1 MLRKKLAVMTAT
13 IGAVLVGLL
22 TLGSVAA
29 QVPPSATRSFDPAPP
44 VAAGVPVVVT
54 ITVSG
59 TARGVVTE
67 TLPSGME
74 YVSSSLPSTQ
84 VERLDGQDI
93 HFILVESAD
102 NPFTYTVTASQTG
115 SISGELTVDR
125 VPYRVLGVSTVTVE
139 AGSAAPSATRSFDP
153 APPVAAGV
161 PVVVTITVSGT
172 ARGVVTETLPSGM
185 EYVSS
190 SLPSTQVERLD
201 GQDIHFILVES
212 ADNPFTYTVTASQT
226 GSISGELTVDRVPYR
241 VLGVSTVTVEAGSA
255 APSARRSFDPAAGGG
270 WCAGGCN
277 DHRFGHGPG
286 RGHGDAPKRH
296 GIRIQQPPQHP
307 GGRLVGQDIHFIL
320 VESADSPF
328 TYTVTASQTGSISGE
343 LTVDRVP
350 YGVLGVSTVTVRTR
364 ATTTPTGGGG
374 GGGDDDDG
382 VAATPTPTPPATPAP
397 TATPEP
403 TVAPTAT
410 PEPTV
415 PTVAPTATPE
425 PTVAPTATP
434 EPTVAPTPTA
444 TPAATVAPTATAV
457 PTAAPTPIPTAV
469 PTPVPT
475 AAPTSTLSPATVEP
489 TPTVAPTAVPLA
501 AAPEDEGGLPTWA
514 IVLII
519 IGIVAVVLA
528 VGGGLFAFVRHAGRY

>member
-13 IGAVLVGLL
+13 IGAVLIGLL

-84 VERLDGQDI
+84 VRLVGQDI
-93 HFILVESAD
+93 HFILAESAD

-115 SISGELTVDR
+115 SISGELTVDQ
-125 VPYRVLGVSTVTVE
+125 VPYGVLGVSTVTVE

-255 APSARRSFDPAAGGG
+255 APSARRSFDPAPPVAAGVPVVVTITVSGT
-270 WCAGGCN
+270 A
-277 DHRFGHGPG
+277 
-286 RGHGDAPKRH
+286 RGVVTETLPSGMEYVSSSLPST
-296 GIRIQQPPQHP
+296 QVE
-307 GGRLVGQDIHFIL
+307 RLDGQDIHFIL
-320 VESADSPF
+320 VESADNPF

-350 YGVLGVSTVTVRTR
+350 YRVLGVSTVTVRTR

-382 VAATPTPTPPATPAP
+382 VAATPTPTPTPPATPAP

-410 PEPTV
+410 PE

-528 VGGGLFAFVRHAGRY
+528 VGGGLFAFVRARR

>member
-1 MLRKKLAVMTAT
+1 MTAT

-74 YVSSSLPSTQ
+74 YVSSSLPSGQ
-84 VERLDGQDI
+84 VRPVGQDI
-93 HFILVESAD
+93 HFILAESAD

-115 SISGELTVDR
+115 SISGVLTVDQ
-125 VPYRVLGVSTVTVE
+125 VPYVLGVSTVTVE
-139 AGSAAPSATRSFDP
+139 ADSAAPSATRSFDP
-153 APPVAAGV
+153 EPVAAGV

-190 SLPSTQVERLD
+190 SLPSGQVRPV
-201 GQDIHFILVES
+201 GQDIHFILAES

-226 GSISGELTVDRVPYR
+226 GSISGVLTVDQVPY
-241 VLGVSTVTVEAGSA
+241 VLGVSTVTVEADSA
-255 APSARRSFDPAAGGG
+255 APSATRSFDPEPVAAGVPVVVTITVSGT
-270 WCAGGCN
+270 A
-277 DHRFGHGPG
+277 
-286 RGHGDAPKRH
+286 RGVVTETLPSGMEYVSSSLPSGQVR
-296 GIRIQQPPQHP
+296 RP
-307 GGRLVGQDIHFIL
+307 VGQDIHFIL
-320 VESADSPF
+320 AESADSPF
-328 TYTVTASQTGSISGE
+328 TYTVTASQTGSISGV
-343 LTVDRVP
+343 LTVDQVP
-350 YGVLGVSTVTVRTR
+350 YVLGVSTVTVRTP

-382 VAATPTPTPPATPAP
+382 VAATPTPTP
-397 TATPEP
+397 TATPE
-403 TVAPTAT
+403 
-410 PEPTV
+410 

-434 EPTVAPTPTA
+434 EPTVAPTATPEPTVAPTA
-444 TPAATVAPTATAV
+444 TPEPTVAPTATPEPTVAPTPAATVAPTATAV

-528 VGGGLFAFVRHAGRY
+528 VGGGLFAFVRARR

>member
-13 IGAVLVGLL
+13 IGAVLIGLL
-22 TLGSVAA
+22 ALGSVAA
-29 QVPPSATRSFDPAPP
+29 QEAPSAIRSFNPAP

-84 VERLDGQDI
+84 VERPVGQDV

-102 NPFTYTVTASQTG
+102 SPFTYTVTASQTG
-115 SISGELTVDR
+115 SISGVLTVDQ
-125 VPYRVLGVSTVTVE
+125 VPYVLGVSTLTVE
-139 AGSAAPSATRSFDP
+139 ADSAAPSATRSFDP
-153 APPVAAGV
+153 EPVAAGV

-190 SLPSTQVERLD
+190 SLPSTQVER
-201 GQDIHFILVES
+201 
-212 ADNPFTYTVTASQT
+212 P
-226 GSISGELTVDRVPYR
+226 
-241 VLGVSTVTVEAGSA
+241 
-255 APSARRSFDPAAGGG
+255 
-270 WCAGGCN
+270 
-277 DHRFGHGPG
+277 
-286 RGHGDAPKRH
+286 
-296 GIRIQQPPQHP
+296 
-307 GGRLVGQDIHFIL
+307 VGQDVHFIL

-328 TYTVTASQTGSISGE
+328 TYTVTASQTGSISGV
-343 LTVDRVP
+343 LTVDQVP
-350 YGVLGVSTVTVRTR
+350 YVLGVSTVTVEADSAAPSATRSFDPEPVAAGVPVVVTITVSGTARGVVTETLPSGMEYVSSSLPSTQVERPVGQIVHFILVESADSPFTYTVTASQTGSISGVLTVDQVPYVLGVSTVTVRTR

-382 VAATPTPTPPATPAP
+382 VAATPTPEP
-397 TATPEP
+397 TATPE
-403 TVAPTAT
+403 
-410 PEPTV
+410 

-444 TPAATVAPTATAV
+444 TPEPTVAPTPTATPEPTVAPTPTATPEPTVAPTPTATPAATVAPTA
-457 PTAAPTPIPTAV
+457 TAV

-475 AAPTSTLSPATVEP
+475 AAPTSALSPATVEP
-489 TPTVAPTAVPLA
+489 TPTVAPTSVPLP

-528 VGGGLFAFVRHAGRY
+528 VGGGLFAFVRARR